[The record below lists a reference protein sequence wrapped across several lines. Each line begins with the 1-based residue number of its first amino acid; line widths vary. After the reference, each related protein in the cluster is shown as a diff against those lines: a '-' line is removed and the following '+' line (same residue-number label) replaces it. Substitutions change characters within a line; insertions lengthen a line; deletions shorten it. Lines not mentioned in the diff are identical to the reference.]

1 MLKNAKTSFKIGGS
15 VGIIILLLGI
25 TVMFGMYQ
33 MSKVSNEIIEI
44 SQEYIPLYEIVSDVK
59 FQKSTQAASLEKII
73 RYTDSNNLLEL
84 EKAKEEFWLRGG
96 TIDSDVERGKNI
108 VNVGMDMA
116 KSEKSNEEFRTL
128 FQKLSNIKTIHEQ
141 YGNS

>member
-44 SQEYIPLYEIVSDVK
+44 SQEYTPLYEIVSDVK
-59 FQKSTQAASLEKII
+59 FQKFNQAASLENII
-73 RYTDSNNLLEL
+73 N
-84 EKAKEEFWLRGG
+84 
-96 TIDSDVERGKNI
+96 
-108 VNVGMDMA
+108 
-116 KSEKSNEEFRTL
+116 
-128 FQKLSNIKTIHEQ
+128 
-141 YGNS
+141 